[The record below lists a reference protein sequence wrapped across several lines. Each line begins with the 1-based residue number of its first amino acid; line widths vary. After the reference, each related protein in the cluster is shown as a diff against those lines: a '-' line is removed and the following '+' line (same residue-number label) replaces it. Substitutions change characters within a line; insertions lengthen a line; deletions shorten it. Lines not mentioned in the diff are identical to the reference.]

1 MELDLEGEETFG
13 KATSWLYAKLV
24 GPAANHIFYKF
35 VISDIMKSK
44 ARSILD
50 VGTGPGLVPAELA
63 AKNPK
68 LAVYAVDPS
77 PYMLG
82 HARKR
87 TRGKVKL
94 AIGYSLSVPFRR
106 KFDMII
112 SSASFHHWAHKK
124 ESLIYL
130 ARFLSKGGE
139 IRIYEFSKHGVSLF
153 GSHSMSIEQLR
164 SAAEGTGLKV
174 KGILV
179 SRGRVRAI
187 YSKG

>member
-13 KATSWLYAKLV
+13 KATSWLYAKLL
-24 GPAANHIFYKF
+24 GPAANRIFYKF
-35 VISDIMKSK
+35 VISDIMKGR

-50 VGTGPGLVPAELA
+50 VGTGPGIVPAELA
-63 AKNPK
+63 AKNPE

-87 TRGKVKL
+87 TRGRVRL

-130 ARFLSKGGE
+130 ARLLNKDGE
-139 IRIYEFSKHGVSLF
+139 IRIYEFSKHGILPF
-153 GSHSMSIEQLR
+153 GSHAMSAEQLR
-164 SAAEGTGLKV
+164 SAAEGTGLRV
-174 KGILV
+174 KGIIT
-179 SRGRVRAI
+179 SKGRVRAI
-187 YSKG
+187 YSKS